1 MQNRGG
7 GPKKVAIGATQ
18 ESDKKRI
25 CTSPQP
31 SSIQARQRGRATQR
45 PKRQNQRPGRK
56 GSREGKKWQRQ
67 EGKLLATTSSRNTLE
82 NDMLVQ
88 LEKLRGRAEEETKP
102 YKREQQQ
109 GASWSPTTSALRT
122 TMQQD
127 TSSRTPTHPFEAQY
141 ECMMR
146 SKEKKIASLFLVVW
160 FTFQFGQSGVHV
172 WCFGDVL
179 RVVF

>member
-31 SSIQARQRGRATQR
+31 SSIQARQTGRATQR
-45 PKRQNQRPGRK
+45 PKRQSQRPGRK

-67 EGKLLATTSSRNTLE
+67 EEKPTCNNIEPEHVGKRHAGAAREAPRTC
-82 NDMLVQ
+82 
-88 LEKLRGRAEEETKP
+88 RGGNKP
-102 YKREQQQ
+102 RKREQQQ

-127 TSSRTPTHPFEAQY
+127 TSSRTQTHPSRAQY

-146 SKEKKIASLFLVVW
+146 SKEKKKL
-160 FTFQFGQSGVHV
+160 
-172 WCFGDVL
+172 
-179 RVVF
+179 

>member
-1 MQNRGG
+1 MM
-7 GPKKVAIGATQ
+7 
-18 ESDKKRI
+18 
-25 CTSPQP
+25 
-31 SSIQARQRGRATQR
+31 ARCKIEEEDQRKWQLER
-45 PKRQNQRPGRK
+45 PKSLTKRGSARRPNLRAFRQGKEDEQHKDRSGRTK
-56 GSREGKKWQRQ
+56 GQVEKVSREGKKWQKQ
-67 EGKLLATTSSRNTLE
+67 EGKLLATTSSQTTLE

-127 TSSRTPTHPFEAQY
+127 TSSRTQTHPSRAQY

-146 SKEKKIASLFLVVW
+146 SKEKKNCKSLFGRLVHLSVW
-160 FTFQFGQSGVHV
+160 TE
-172 WCFGDVL
+172 WCSCLLFW
-179 RVVF
+179 

>member
-45 PKRQNQRPGRK
+45 PKRQSQRPGRK

-67 EGKLLATTSSRNTLE
+67 EEKLLATTSSQTTLE

-88 LEKLRGRAEEETKP
+88 LEKLRGRAEEERKP
-102 YKREQQQ
+102 HKREGQK
-109 GASWSPTTSALRT
+109 GAS
-122 TMQQD
+122 MVQQHAHSGRRCNRPHLHAPQPIHLKRD
-127 TSSRTPTHPFEAQY
+127 LTA
-141 ECMMR
+141 R
-146 SKEKKIASLFLVVW
+146 SGKKICKSRWVDFGLPFGHDKEV
-160 FTFQFGQSGVHV
+160 FTFV
-172 WCFGDVL
+172 VL
-179 RVVF
+179 VM